1 MKAVTRTLRRP
12 ELLMAPAVLLLLIVT
27 AWPFGRAVWTS
38 LSTSALT
45 TPDDTSFV
53 GVDNYVEVLTSRRWW
68 VAVALTLLFVAVVVI
83 LQLLLAA
90 AFAAT
95 LRRITFGSTY
105 VRVLVLV
112 PFAVMAVVTA
122 FAWRDGLTE
131 GFGPSWFR
139 YDGDGQVVALLAA
152 GAAEVWRGT
161 GITTIILL
169 AGLAR
174 VPVSLLESAVADGA
188 TGRQRLF
195 RVVLPAA
202 APAIAVATVY
212 RALDAYRAFEAPLL
226 AEPSLPKLRTA
237 PLLLWDTTFTSF
249 ELGLGAAMSVL
260 VLALAALVGVGLM
273 LMLRVRRAL

>member
-1 MKAVTRTLRRP
+1 MTRTLRRP
-12 ELLMAPAVLLLLIVT
+12 EVLMAPAVLVLLLVT
-27 AWPFGRAVWTS
+27 AWPLGRAVWTS

-53 GVDNYVEVLTSRRWW
+53 GVDNYVEVLTSRQWW
-68 VAVALTLLFVAVVVI
+68 VAVALTLLFVAVVVL

-90 AFAAT
+90 GFAAT
-95 LRRITFGSTY
+95 LRRITVASAY
-105 VRVLVLV
+105 LRVLVLV
-112 PFAVMAVVTA
+112 PFATLAVVTA
-122 FAWRDGLTE
+122 FAWRDGLTQ

-139 YDGDGQVVALLAA
+139 YDGDGQVVGLLAA
-152 GAAEVWRGT
+152 AAAEVWRGT

-174 VPVSLLESAVADGA
+174 VPVSLLESAAADGA

-202 APAIAVATVY
+202 APAIAVAVVY
-212 RALDAYRAFEAPLL
+212 RALDVYRAFEAPLL

-260 VLALAALVGVGLM
+260 VLVLAGLVGIGLM
-273 LMLRVRRAL
+273 LTLRVRRTL